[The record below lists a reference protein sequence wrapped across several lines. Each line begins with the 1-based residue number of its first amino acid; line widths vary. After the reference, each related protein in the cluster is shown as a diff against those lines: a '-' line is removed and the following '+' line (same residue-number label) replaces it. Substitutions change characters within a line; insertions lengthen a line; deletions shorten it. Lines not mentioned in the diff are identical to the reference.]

1 MRNSTARMGKVIAVK
16 GCKRKQAA
24 SVENEADK
32 YDAAADCK
40 SMDLQK
46 ISPWQAPGAFATA
59 LMSSRR

>member
-1 MRNSTARMGKVIAVK
+1 MGKVIAVK
-16 GCKRKQAA
+16 GCKREQAA

-32 YDAAADCK
+32 YDATADCK